1 MIKPFPL
8 RYALPLLLLLFG
20 AVLTC
25 FLIADS
31 IRLSDRH
38 IEAEARLN
46 LSSLGE
52 RFAIQLEY
60 FYSHNEEELIASGNA
75 LMSRIPHLRSSAI
88 FDESNHSL
96 VPTRA
101 RIKPP
106 ADYLSFVLA
115 RKTLLPQIQT
125 SENNQILTGAFPFRL
140 GPGRCGILNVEMDLL
155 AIRNLQLADDFR
167 RAELFCVLALL
178 LVVLSWLYLDRM
190 FTQRMASLIAA
201 TREMAGGNLSHR
213 TSLQG
218 MDELAEIGLAFN
230 QMADQVQKRT
240 EELKHSEEHYRRLV
254 ETCYEG
260 ILEMDGSLRLVFVN
274 RRLAEMLGFTI
285 DVMMGRFI
293 TDFLFPE
300 DVPAY
305 LERVAGRHL
314 SDTVVYECR
323 FRSRTGGEV
332 WGIVSANNRWDE
344 SGRFAGAFC
353 MATDITLRKKAELQ
367 LLLHSSALM
376 ASANAVIITDVEGR
390 IEWVNPAFTNLTGY
404 NPAEAVGQNTR
415 LLRSG
420 EHPVK
425 FYADLW
431 ADISA
436 GKIWSGEIINKRK
449 TGDTYTEH
457 MTIAPIRRDSGVI
470 SHFVAIKEDITEQR
484 RFEGQLRESQK
495 SEAVA
500 RLAGGVAH
508 DFNNVLTT
516 IIGYVDILKRSQP
529 HAPAIQE
536 IVSHISS
543 AAQRAAD
550 LTRQLSI
557 FSQQH
562 PVQLRPL
569 NLNQVLRH
577 LFNIVK
583 HLLGEHIVMQRTLS
597 PDLPEIQADASLIER
612 VIIALT
618 NRAKDSMPDDGRLVF
633 ITQVRKFDQ
642 AACKN
647 DPHMRP
653 GQFVCL
659 TVTDNG
665 AGMKTDAIQRVFE
678 PFGEIG
684 LGLAAVHSIIKQ
696 HQGWITVAS
705 RPQVGTTFEIFL
717 PVAPVAPV
725 APREISQASQSEELA
740 GNKTILLV
748 EDDASVSNLVGLCL
762 RRLGCRVL
770 TAADIPLALQLWNE
784 HSNAIDLLLT
794 DIVLPGDLSGA
805 DLAGQLIIQKPKLKV
820 IFSSG
825 YSFERAK
832 KTIEGLVESNYLAKP
847 YDPETLVKVVR
858 NILFTQT

>member
-8 RYALPLLLLLFG
+8 RYSLPLFLLLFG

-25 FLIADS
+25 FFIADS
-31 IRLSDRH
+31 IRFSDRH
-38 IEAEARLN
+38 IEAEARMNLN
-46 LSSLGE
+46 SLGE
-52 RFAIQLEY
+52 RFATQLEY
-60 FYSHNEEELIASGNA
+60 YYSHNEGEFIASGNA
-75 LMSRIPHLRSSAI
+75 LISRIPHLRSSAI
-88 FDESNHSL
+88 FDEANHPL

-140 GPGRCGILNVEMDLL
+140 GPGHWGILNLEMDLV
-155 AIRNLQLADDFR
+155 AIKNLQLADDFR

-190 FTQRMASLIAA
+190 LTQRMASLIAA
-201 TREMAGGNLSHR
+201 TRDLAAGNLSQR

-230 QMADQVQKRT
+230 QMADQVQMRT

-260 ILEMDGSLRLVFVN
+260 ILEMDGLLRLVFVN

-300 DVPAY
+300 DVSAY
-305 LERVAGRHL
+305 QKRVASRHL

-344 SGRFAGAFC
+344 SRRFAGAFC
-353 MATDITLRKKAELQ
+353 MVTDITLRKKAELQ
-367 LLLHSSALM
+367 LLLHDSALI

-390 IEWVNPAFTNLTGY
+390 IEWVNPAFTKLTGY
-404 NPAEAVGQNTR
+404 TSAEAVGQNTR

-420 EHPVK
+420 EHPVN

-431 ADISA
+431 ADIRS
-436 GKIWSGEIINKRK
+436 GKTWEGEIINKRK
-449 TGDTYTEH
+449 TGDTYSEH
-457 MTIAPIRRDSGVI
+457 MTIAPIRRDNGVI

-484 RFEGQLRESQK
+484 RFERQLRESQK
-495 SEAVA
+495 AEAVA

-508 DFNNVLTT
+508 DFNNILTT

-529 HAPAIQE
+529 HTPAIQE
-536 IVSHISS
+536 IVFHISS
-543 AAQRAAD
+543 AAQRATN

-557 FSQQH
+557 FSQQQ
-562 PVQLRPL
+562 PAQLQPL
-569 NLNQVLRH
+569 NLNEVLTH

-583 HLLGEHIVMQRTLS
+583 HLLGEHIVMQCNLD
-597 PDLPEIQADASLIER
+597 PVLPNIQADASLVEQ
-612 VIIALT
+612 VIIAIT
-618 NRAKDSMPDDGRLVF
+618 NRAKDCMPGAGRLVF
-633 ITQVRKFDQ
+633 VTQVRELDQ
-642 AACKN
+642 ADCKH

-653 GQFVCL
+653 GKFVCL
-659 TVTDNG
+659 TISDNG
-665 AGMKTDAIQRVFE
+665 AGMNPETVQRVFE
-678 PFGEIG
+678 PFGEKG
-684 LGLAAVHSIIKQ
+684 LGLATVCSIIKQ
-696 HQGWITVAS
+696 HHGWVTVAS
-705 RPQVGTTFEIFL
+705 RPEAGTTFEIFL
-717 PVAPVAPV
+717 PVAPEATTAPMKISP
-725 APREISQASQSEELA
+725 APQFEEFP
-740 GNKTILLV
+740 GGKTILLV
-748 EDDASVSNLVGLCL
+748 EDDVSVSNLVSLCI
-762 RRLGCRVL
+762 RRLGCQVL
-770 TAADIPLALQLWNE
+770 TASDVPLALKLWNE
-784 HSNAIDLLLT
+784 HSHAIDLLLT

-832 KTIEGLVESNYLAKP
+832 KNIGGLDESNYLAKP